1 MNELATVANGQ
12 VALQPRGGLA
22 PRVAARKS
30 DDYVATIE
38 ARRSRQ
44 APMTREAKVTKMA
57 LILSDEMHG
66 FRRLGVGMVGPIQLK
81 LRYQGI
87 VRNVLVEDPVTPGT
101 PVEYDV
107 WDDLGQAYI
116 LSGTEGEVRVTPFE
130 GKRIPVRFFRIA
142 SRPAIRKED
151 LFYLR
156 INAVEQAQDETKQ
169 AILKQED
176 ARLLVI
182 LQAAVTDYATRP
194 DHVVTPNHNITEA
207 SGYLTPG
214 SLYSAVAMTDLHELP
229 SARIL
234 INPFDFRDMYRWD
247 INQTGWAFKDRIV
260 AGETITS
267 FGEFQ
272 IQRSIIVPQA
282 KIFLTPEPNFL
293 GVFPVLYSLD
303 VEENH
308 AVEAFWKGWVF
319 DEMVAMCLSSK
330 NVQIETKRGWLSSTE
345 VQEGDE
351 TPGRNGWTRVEAV
364 HQYANSEVIR
374 LRIGEKEVSCTS
386 AHRWLTSD
394 GELLPAGAI
403 LASGAK
409 ILLDPKG
416 VPEAVERLGD
426 DREDTWC
433 VTTADGTWTFRDTE
447 TGMSGITGNSIL
459 NPRGIATITKS

>member
-1 MNELATVANGQ
+1 MTGTALAPAAEGQ
-12 VALQPRGGLA
+12 LALAPGGGLRA
-22 PRVAARKS
+22 RTAARKS
-30 DDYVATIE
+30 DDYVAQIE
-38 ARRSRQ
+38 ARKAGRS
-44 APMTREAKVTKMA
+44 PLTREAKVRKMA

-87 VRNVLVEDPVTPGT
+87 TRNVLVEDPVTPGT

-142 SRPAIRKED
+142 SRPALRKED

-229 SARIL
+229 SARLL

-247 INQTGWAFKDRIV
+247 INQTGWAFKDRVV

-272 IQRSIIVPQA
+272 VQRSIIVPQA

-308 AVEAFWKGWVF
+308 NVEAFWKGWVF
-319 DEMVAMCLSSK
+319 DEMVAM
-330 NVQIETKRGWLSSTE
+330 
-345 VQEGDE
+345 
-351 TPGRNGWTRVEAV
+351 
-364 HQYANSEVIR
+364 
-374 LRIGEKEVSCTS
+374 
-386 AHRWLTSD
+386 
-394 GELLPAGAI
+394 
-403 LASGAK
+403 
-409 ILLDPKG
+409 
-416 VPEAVERLGD
+416 
-426 DREDTWC
+426 
-433 VTTADGTWTFRDTE
+433 
-447 TGMSGITGNSIL
+447 SIL
-459 NPRGIATITKS
+459 NPRGIATITKSLYISGYHSIYPDLFREATAFWAVAFFLPGGWYCLRHERDPAEGAHPEDPGRAHNPPRRGGWQILPGRQYPAAGHQAAHCR